1 MLKKL
6 EHILQKFKFIKLVL
20 ASSLIYISCSDMDS
34 IHEEYLNGEIIYA
47 GKLDT
52 LKIRPGYYRA
62 QLEGYTQFLGTSNQI
77 IIEFDDEMLSF
88 PIEENLSDIYSVII
102 EELDEGS
109 YEFDVYTQD
118 PNGNLSISQTVS
130 GNVIGDEFILDQNP
144 REVLDYSFEPEG
156 NYVNFYGNAESEFV
170 IYTLLDYENEED
182 EIVRDTLFFED
193 NRVKLIN
200 LKPLGS
206 MQTTSVIQSGLNGI
220 DSIALE
226 PQEYTLPDLPY
237 TELNKDFIRLVHM
250 PSDNPGTFNGANPD
264 QYLFDGDGSFN
275 GVDLYSFHSGPSSM
289 PHHFTVDLGVKTDL
303 RKVKL
308 NMLDPS
314 INSSNNITEVQ
325 IWGRDNL
332 NFAETSSSD
341 EIEFINASWQLLYE
355 GNVDGLNE
363 QTSSFIIPQ
372 ASSLMRYI
380 RVRVT
385 ESVGND
391 SAQFTELSFYG
402 ENTEP
407 IELDRTQFTMA
418 NMSSDNPGTFYEANP
433 SQYLWDNN
441 SFWSGDTNGFH
452 SGENSVPGHFT
463 IDLGVITQLAK
474 AKIHY
479 RPTWSF
485 SGNNPTEIE
494 IWGRQTIEGAETL
507 PEFESFGNNVT
518 SVPVATSAF
527 EDAGWQ
533 LITTQQID
541 GVNSDFAEFDI
552 PEGPMSRYIRIRF
565 TSTVEGNSCQFIEMA
580 FNGMGAI
587 PSN

>member
-88 PIEENLSDIYSVII
+88 PIAENLSDIYSVII

-507 PEFESFGNNVT
+507 PEFESSGNNVT
-518 SVPVATSAF
+518 SVPVATGAF

>member
-407 IELDRTQFTMA
+407 IELDRTQFTMV

>member
-88 PIEENLSDIYSVII
+88 PIAENLSDIYSVII

-441 SFWSGDTNGFH
+441 SFWSGDTNSFH

>member
-418 NMSSDNPGTFYEANP
+418 NMSSDNPGNFYEANP

>member
-1 MLKKL
+1 
-6 EHILQKFKFIKLVL
+6 
-20 ASSLIYISCSDMDS
+20 MDS

-88 PIEENLSDIYSVII
+88 PIAENLSDIYSVII

-507 PEFESFGNNVT
+507 PEFESSGNNVT
-518 SVPVATSAF
+518 SVPVATGAF

>member
-52 LKIRPGYYRA
+52 LKVRPGYYRA

-88 PIEENLSDIYSVII
+88 PIAENLSDIYSVII

-441 SFWSGDTNGFH
+441 SFWSGDTNSFH

>member
-88 PIEENLSDIYSVII
+88 PIAENLSDIYSVII

-441 SFWSGDTNGFH
+441 SFWSGDTNSFH

-527 EDAGWQ
+527 EDASWQ

>member
-88 PIEENLSDIYSVII
+88 PIAENLSDIYSVII

-507 PEFESFGNNVT
+507 PEFESSGNNVT

>member
-441 SFWSGDTNGFH
+441 SFWSGDTNSFH

-518 SVPVATSAF
+518 SVPVATGAF

>member
-52 LKIRPGYYRA
+52 LKVRPGYYRA

-441 SFWSGDTNGFH
+441 SFWSGDTNSFH

-507 PEFESFGNNVT
+507 PEFESSGNNVT
-518 SVPVATSAF
+518 SVPVATGAF

>member
-1 MLKKL
+1 
-6 EHILQKFKFIKLVL
+6 
-20 ASSLIYISCSDMDS
+20 MDS

-88 PIEENLSDIYSVII
+88 PIAENLSDIYSVII

-441 SFWSGDTNGFH
+441 SFWSGDTNSFH

-507 PEFESFGNNVT
+507 PEFESSGNNVT

>member
-52 LKIRPGYYRA
+52 LKVRPGYYRA

>member
-52 LKIRPGYYRA
+52 LKVRPGYYRA

-88 PIEENLSDIYSVII
+88 PIAENLSDIYSVII

-441 SFWSGDTNGFH
+441 SFWSGDTNSFH

-507 PEFESFGNNVT
+507 PEFESSGNNVT
-518 SVPVATSAF
+518 SVPVATGAF

>member
-88 PIEENLSDIYSVII
+88 PIAENLSDIYSVII

-418 NMSSDNPGTFYEANP
+418 NMSSDNPGNFYEANP

-441 SFWSGDTNGFH
+441 SFWSGDTNSFH

-507 PEFESFGNNVT
+507 PEFESSGNNVT
-518 SVPVATSAF
+518 SVPVATGAF

>member
-88 PIEENLSDIYSVII
+88 PIAENLSDIYSVII

-407 IELDRTQFTMA
+407 IELDRTQFTMV

-441 SFWSGDTNGFH
+441 SFWSGDTNSFH

>member
-1 MLKKL
+1 
-6 EHILQKFKFIKLVL
+6 
-20 ASSLIYISCSDMDS
+20 MDS

-52 LKIRPGYYRA
+52 LKVRPGYYRA

-88 PIEENLSDIYSVII
+88 PIAENLSDIYSVII

-407 IELDRTQFTMA
+407 IELDRTQFTMV

-507 PEFESFGNNVT
+507 PEFESSGNNVT
-518 SVPVATSAF
+518 SVPVATGAF

>member
-52 LKIRPGYYRA
+52 LKVRPGYYRA

-441 SFWSGDTNGFH
+441 SFWSGDTNSFH

-507 PEFESFGNNVT
+507 PEFESSGNNVT

>member
-88 PIEENLSDIYSVII
+88 PIAENLSDIYSVII

-441 SFWSGDTNGFH
+441 SFWSGDTNSFH

-507 PEFESFGNNVT
+507 PEFESSGNNVT

>member
-441 SFWSGDTNGFH
+441 SFWSGDTNSFH

-507 PEFESFGNNVT
+507 PEFESSGNNVT

>member
-88 PIEENLSDIYSVII
+88 PIAENLSDIYSVII

>member
-88 PIEENLSDIYSVII
+88 PIAENLSDIYSVII

-441 SFWSGDTNGFH
+441 SFWSGDTNSFH

-507 PEFESFGNNVT
+507 PEFESSGNNVT
-518 SVPVATSAF
+518 SVPVATGAF

>member
-407 IELDRTQFTMA
+407 IELDRTQFTMV

-565 TSTVEGNSCQFIEMA
+565 VSTVEGNSCQFIEMA

>member
-441 SFWSGDTNGFH
+441 SFWSGDTNSFH

-507 PEFESFGNNVT
+507 PEFESSGNNVT
-518 SVPVATSAF
+518 SVPVATGAF

>member
-1 MLKKL
+1 
-6 EHILQKFKFIKLVL
+6 
-20 ASSLIYISCSDMDS
+20 MDS

-88 PIEENLSDIYSVII
+88 PIAENLSDIYSVII

-441 SFWSGDTNGFH
+441 SFWSGDTNSFH

-507 PEFESFGNNVT
+507 PEFESSGNNVT
-518 SVPVATSAF
+518 SVPVATGAF

>member
-407 IELDRTQFTMA
+407 IELDRTQFTMV

-507 PEFESFGNNVT
+507 PEFESSGNNVT
-518 SVPVATSAF
+518 SVPVATSEF

>member
-407 IELDRTQFTMA
+407 IELDRTQFTMV

-441 SFWSGDTNGFH
+441 SFWSGDTNSFH

-507 PEFESFGNNVT
+507 PEFESSGNNVT

>member
-1 MLKKL
+1 
-6 EHILQKFKFIKLVL
+6 
-20 ASSLIYISCSDMDS
+20 MDS

-407 IELDRTQFTMA
+407 IELDRTQFTMV